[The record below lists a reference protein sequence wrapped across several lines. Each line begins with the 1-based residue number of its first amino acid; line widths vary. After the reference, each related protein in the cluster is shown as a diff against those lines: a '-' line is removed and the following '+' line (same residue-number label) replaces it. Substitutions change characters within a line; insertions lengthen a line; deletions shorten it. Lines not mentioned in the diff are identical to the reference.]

1 MLFLQAFQVK
11 TSKRGVILS
20 PGLSISSSVI
30 YSFKRPSLLRAI
42 IPIEINDKILDYC
55 VICTIAT
62 ERIGI
67 KPTAIDFGTVDVGYT
82 SEPKVITIFNEG
94 GKSTR

>member
-1 MLFLQAFQVK
+1 M
-11 TSKRGVILS
+11 LS

-30 YSFKRPSLLRAI
+30 YSFKRPALLRAI

-55 VICTIAT
+55 VICTLIT
-62 ERIGI
+62 ERISI
-67 KPTAIDFGTVDVGYT
+67 KPTSIDFGTIDVGYT

-94 GKSTR
+94 GKTTR